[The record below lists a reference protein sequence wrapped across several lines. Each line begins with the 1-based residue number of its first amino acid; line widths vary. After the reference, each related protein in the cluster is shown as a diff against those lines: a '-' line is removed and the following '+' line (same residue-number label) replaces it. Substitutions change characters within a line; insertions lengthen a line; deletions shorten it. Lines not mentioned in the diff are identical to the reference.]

1 MARKIIIDTD
11 PGQDDAVAI
20 LMALGSPE
28 ELDILGIVT
37 VAGNV
42 PLSRTTH
49 NARQIL
55 ELERRTDVALHAGC
69 SRPMRRKLVT
79 AEHVHGETGLDGPS
93 LPPPVLNV
101 QEQHGV
107 LFIIDTLRAAAPGE
121 ITLVTLGPLTN
132 IAMALVLAPDIAER
146 IEEIVMVFGSFS
158 EGGNITP
165 VADFNNYV
173 DPEASD
179 VVLSSGIKITMVPM
193 DVTHQCL
200 STKARLQA
208 FRDIG
213 NACGIATCEM
223 LTFSEHFD
231 IQKYGWEG
239 APLHDPCAI
248 AYLLQPQLFGGRH
261 INVCVETG
269 DGLTAGMSIVDWW
282 KVTNRPANAYFLR
295 EVNVPAFFQ
304 LLTWKLG
311 HLP

>member
-1 MARKIIIDTD
+1 MPRKIIIDTD

-42 PLSRTTH
+42 PLSRTTY

-55 ELERRTDVALHAGC
+55 ELAARTDVPLYAGC
-69 SRPMRRKLVT
+69 ARPMRRKLVT

-93 LPPPVLNV
+93 LPPPVLRIR
-101 QEQHGV
+101 EQHGV
-107 LFIIDTLRAAAPGE
+107 LFIIDTLRTAASGE
-121 ITLVTLGPLTN
+121 ITMVTLGPLTN

-146 IEEIVMVFGSFS
+146 IREIVMIFGSFS

-165 VADFNNYV
+165 AADFNNYV
-173 DPEASD
+173 DPEAAD
-179 VVLSSGIKITMVPM
+179 VVLNSGLEITMVPM

-200 STKARLQA
+200 STKPRLRA

-213 NACGIATCEM
+213 NACGKATFEM

-248 AYLLQPQLFGGRH
+248 AYLLRPELFRGRH
-261 INVCVETG
+261 VNVCVETG
-269 DGLTAGMSIVDWW
+269 NGLTAGMSIVDWW
-282 KVTNRPANAYFLR
+282 RVTDRPANACFLR
-295 EVNVPAFFQ
+295 QVDAPAFFA
-304 LLTWKLG
+304 LLLERLAN
-311 HLP
+311 LP

>member
-28 ELDILGIVT
+28 DLDVLAVVT

-42 PLSRTTH
+42 PLSRTTY
-49 NARQIL
+49 NARQVL
-55 ELERRTDVALHAGC
+55 ELAKRTDIPLHAGC
-69 SRPMRRKLVT
+69 ARPMRRKLVT
-79 AEHVHGETGLDGPS
+79 AEHVHGETGLDGPG
-93 LPPPVLNV
+93 LPPPTMTV

-107 LFIIDTLRAAAPGE
+107 LYIVDALRRSAPGE

-132 IAMALVLAPDIAER
+132 IAMAMVLAPDIVGR
-146 IEEIVMVFGSFS
+146 IAEIVMIFGSFS
-158 EGGNITP
+158 EAGNITP

-179 VVLSSGIKITMVPM
+179 VVLNSGVKITMVPM

-200 STKARLQA
+200 STNERLEA
-208 FRDIG
+208 FRAIG
-213 NACGIATCEM
+213 NACGVAVCEM
-223 LTFSEHFD
+223 LTFSESFD
-231 IQKYGWEG
+231 IRKYGWEG

-248 AYLLQPQLFGGRH
+248 AYLLAPQLFSGRQV
-261 INVCVETG
+261 NVCVETG

-282 KVTNRPANAYFLR
+282 RVTDRQANALFLR
-295 EVNVPAFFQ
+295 EVDTPAFYA
-304 LLTWKLG
+304 LLTG
-311 HLP
+311 RVARLP

>member
-1 MARKIIIDTD
+1 MPRKIIIDTD

-28 ELDILGIVT
+28 ELDILGIVA

-42 PLSRTTH
+42 PLSRTLY

-55 ELERRTDVALHAGC
+55 ELARRPDVPLFAGC
-69 SRPMRRKLVT
+69 ARPMRRKLVT
-79 AEHVHGETGLDGPS
+79 AEHVHGESGLDGPN
-93 LPPPVLNV
+93 LPAPGMKVRD
-101 QEQHGV
+101 QHGV
-107 LFIIDTLRAAAPGE
+107 LFIVDALRTAAPGE
-121 ITLVTLGPLTN
+121 ITLVTLGPLTD
-132 IAMALVLAPDIAER
+132 IAMAMVLAPEIVDKIA
-146 IEEIVMVFGSFS
+146 EIVMIFGSFA

-173 DPEASD
+173 DPEAAD
-179 VVLSSGIKITMVPM
+179 VVLNSGVKLTMVPM

-200 STKARLQA
+200 STKERLKA

-213 NACGIATCEM
+213 NSCGVATYEM

-248 AYLLQPQLFGGRH
+248 AYLLAPELFSGRQV
-261 INVCVETG
+261 NVCVETG

-282 KVTNRPANAYFLR
+282 RVTNRPANALFLR
-295 EVNVPAFFQ
+295 EVNAPAFYA
-304 LLTWKLG
+304 LLTSKLAR
-311 HLP
+311 LP